1 MWTPPVHLSNTV
13 ANRLLG
19 GWTLTGITA
28 IQSGGPLTFTMGD
41 DVALDG
47 TGGGQ
52 HAQLAPGITRET
64 IQIDH
69 PSRDAFYKMFF
80 NTAAFVPTNRVP
92 RGIYGN
98 AGRSLISG
106 PAQNSTD
113 LALLKDF
120 VFREPLRLQFR
131 TEWFNAF
138 NQTNFSNPTTAVNSS
153 TFGRIRAAADGR
165 TIQMAL
171 KLLW

>member
-1 MWTPPVHLSNTV
+1 MWIPPVQLSNTL
-13 ANRLLG
+13 AKRLLG
-19 GWTLTGITA
+19 GWTLSGITA

-80 NTAAFVPTNRVP
+80 NTAAFVPTNAVP
-92 RGIYGN
+92 RGVFGD
-98 AGRSLISG
+98 AGRRLISV
-106 PAQNSTD
+106 PAPNRTD
-113 LALLKDF
+113 
-120 VFREPLRLQFR
+120 
-131 TEWFNAF
+131 
-138 NQTNFSNPTTAVNSS
+138 
-153 TFGRIRAAADGR
+153 
-165 TIQMAL
+165 
-171 KLLW
+171 